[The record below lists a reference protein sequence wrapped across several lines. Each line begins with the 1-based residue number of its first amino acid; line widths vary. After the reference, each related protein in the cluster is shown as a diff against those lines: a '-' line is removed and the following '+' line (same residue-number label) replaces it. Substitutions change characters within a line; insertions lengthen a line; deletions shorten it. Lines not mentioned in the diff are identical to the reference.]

1 MTLFG
6 RTIAVL
12 SGLVLTFGVAHGFVA
27 DLSLLAFSG
36 TPVGQVFNLN
46 GLEIYVSK
54 PKDQQSSNA
63 SAVSNKPI
71 VGVLQ
76 LTDVFGIKS
85 VENRLLAD
93 SFARAGYMTV
103 APDLFNGK
111 PRSEDPKSGF
121 NATEFFGS
129 HGPSVTDPI
138 VSASLSYM
146 REQLGVNKVASVG
159 YCFGGRYAFRALGL
173 PKDKAV
179 NVAFAA
185 HPTLLGDDEI
195 KAITGPASLAI
206 AAEKDTGMLIKR
218 RVEIEAAMASTGQ
231 PFTMNL
237 YGGVPHGFA
246 VRPNLDVPVEKAG
259 KEDAFLQAVRF
270 FENWLGS

>member
-1 MTLFG
+1 ML
-6 RTIAVL
+6 IAGLLTVNLWLL
-12 SGLVLTFGVAHGFVA
+12 SLFGVADGFVA

-36 TPVGQVFNLN
+36 KPVGRVINYK
-46 GLEIYVSK
+46 GLDVYVAE
-54 PKDQQSSNA
+54 PKDQKNGTGIGTPNRP
-63 SAVSNKPI
+63 VF
-71 VGVLQ
+71 GVLH
-76 LTDVFGIKS
+76 LTDVFGIQS
-85 VENRLLAD
+85 TENKLLAD
-93 SFARAGYMTV
+93 SFARAGYLTV
-103 APDLFNGK
+103 VPDLFNGK

-138 VSASLSYM
+138 VSTALSYM
-146 REQLGVNKVASVG
+146 REELGATKIGSLG

-173 PKDKAV
+173 PGGKAV
-179 NVAFAA
+179 NAAFAA

-195 KAITGPASLAI
+195 KAITGPASLAV

-218 RVEIEAAMASTGQ
+218 RMEIEAAMGTTGQ
-231 PFTMNL
+231 PFTMAL

-246 VRPNLDVPVEKAG
+246 VHPNLDIPVEKAG

-270 FENWLGS
+270 FETWL